1 VPVTGRVPRVAVA
14 GPGCLCFAP
23 AAAVSGGTRLLA
35 FTAGPEAGRAYGT
48 RLHADGTAEPWYS
61 GGRNRV
67 RVTQIPAGTVISP
80 GAGTALPAPAGT
92 LDMTGASLA
101 SDGGL
106 LRAWYGARGQ
116 DRAWRI
122 FHSASGDGGATWTAP
137 VPVLAPGPAGAT
149 DGEHVLLPAVLRHGG
164 GWLMWYAGRDG
175 AHRRIHLASSADG
188 ITWQRHGIVL
198 GPGPGGSPD
207 AYAADCPAVAAA
219 PDGTLVMLYGAGT
232 SRSVAA
238 AVSADGTRWR
248 RLGPLVHRGGPGEP
262 DSRYAFYPA
271 LLPAGPGTAELL
283 YAGEDDQ
290 GRWRIL
296 SAGLLDLTA
305 LAARRPPMPVPPRV
319 HAAIAAVRGS
329 VPRQYLE
336 EPGDCHDPA
345 APAWQS
351 PDGTVTQLRPS
362 SVPVFAVRAVG
373 APPVVVKLS
382 RDRRLAEREADG
394 SVALSPRL
402 PVPAM
407 ALNYDDAGRAA
418 VVTEYLDGAPL
429 STLAAAGDARFL
441 PVLDDVSARL
451 AALTAA
457 TAVPATQAEAAQTH
471 QTAGVTASWIG
482 DIAAALAPWDGSGLR
497 LNGRPLG
504 LTPARVTST
513 ALRLAGQPP
522 AVLAFSS
529 GDVHLGNI
537 LVAPGSK
544 RWHLI
549 DLEFAG
555 LHDPDRVTA
564 GLLASLLK
572 HAGLITAATA
582 HAAGGE
588 IRVTTALRGEAAG
601 QLLGTPALLGALA
614 AGVCDPARV
623 FAFMVASLRFRLAAG
638 PPGTLPQAS
647 AFAMLALAAR
657 MTGQDQP
664 R

>member
-1 VPVTGRVPRVAVA
+1 MPLTGRVPRVAAA

-23 AAAVSGGTRLLA
+23 AAAICGGTRLLA
-35 FTAGPEAGRAYGT
+35 FTAGPESGRAYGT
-48 RLHADGTAEPWYS
+48 RVHADGTAEPWYA

-67 RVTQIPAGTVISP
+67 RVTQVPASGVISP
-80 GAGTALPAPAGT
+80 GAGTALSSPAGT

-101 SDGGL
+101 SEAGL

-122 FHSASGDGGATWTAP
+122 FHSASGDAGATWTAP
-137 VPVLAPGPAGAT
+137 VPVLGPGPAGAT
-149 DGEHVLLPAVLRHGG
+149 DGEHVLMPAVLRHGG
-164 GWLMWYAGRDG
+164 GWRMWYAGRDG

-188 ITWQRHGIVL
+188 ITWQRHGVVL
-198 GPGPGGSPD
+198 GLGPDGSLD
-207 AYAADCPAVAAA
+207 AYAADCPAVTST
-219 PDGTLVMLYGAGT
+219 PDGTLVMLYGAGA

-238 AVSADGTRWR
+238 AVSTEGTRWR
-248 RLGPLVHRGGPGEP
+248 RLGPLVHRGGAGEP
-262 DSRYAFYPA
+262 DSKYAFYPA
-271 LLPAGPGTAELL
+271 LLPAGPWTAELL

-296 SAGLLDLTA
+296 SAGVLDLTA
-305 LAARRPPMPVPPRV
+305 LAARRPPMPVPPRI
-319 HAAIAAVRGS
+319 HAAVAAIRAS
-329 VPRQYLE
+329 VPRQYLD

-362 SVPVFAVRAVG
+362 SVPVFAVRHPEARP
-373 APPVVVKLS
+373 AVVKVS

-394 SVALSPRL
+394 AAALSSRI

-407 ALNYDDAGRAA
+407 ALHYDDAGQAA
-418 VVTEYLDGAPL
+418 VVMEYLDGAPL
-429 STLAAAGDARFL
+429 GTLAAAGDARFL

-457 TAVPATQAEAAQTH
+457 TAVPAMETEAAQTL
-471 QTAGVTASWIG
+471 QTPGVTAAWIG
-482 DIAAALAPWDGSGLR
+482 DIAAALAPWDGSQLR
-497 LNGRPLG
+497 LNGRLLG
-504 LTPARVTST
+504 LTPAQVTST

-522 AVLAFSS
+522 AVLALSS

-555 LHDPDRVTA
+555 LHDPDRVAA

-582 HAAGGE
+582 DAAGGE
-588 IRVTTALRGEAAG
+588 IRVTTELRGGPARQLLDAPS
-601 QLLGTPALLGALA
+601 LLGTLA
-614 AGVCDPARV
+614 AGTCDPARV

-638 PPGTLPQAS
+638 PPGLLPPAP
-647 AFAMLALAAR
+647 ALAMLALAAR

-664 R
+664 